1 MNLHGIVRGPIQAV
15 NPDIVATVKV
25 SKGYTTDGPGNR
37 SPAYTTF
44 TGVRIQVQPLSS
56 GDLAHIDFLNI
67 QGELRKIYMYG
78 NTQGV
83 VRPSQQGGDLLTFA
97 QFPGG
102 TPQVWLTVTT
112 LETWPDWC
120 CVVACLQED
129 IVT

>member
-1 MNLHGIVRGPIQAV
+1 VNLHGIVRGAIPIV
-15 NPDIVATVKV
+15 NPDISATVRI
-25 SKGYTTDGPGNR
+25 SKGYTTDAAGNR
-37 SPAYTTF
+37 TPAYTTF
-44 TGVRIQVQPLSS
+44 TGVQIQVQPLASRE
-56 GDLAHIDFLNI
+56 LAHIDYLNI

-78 NTQGV
+78 NVQGV
-83 VRPSQQGGDLLTFA
+83 LRPSQEGGDLLTFA
-97 QFPGG
+97 QIPGG